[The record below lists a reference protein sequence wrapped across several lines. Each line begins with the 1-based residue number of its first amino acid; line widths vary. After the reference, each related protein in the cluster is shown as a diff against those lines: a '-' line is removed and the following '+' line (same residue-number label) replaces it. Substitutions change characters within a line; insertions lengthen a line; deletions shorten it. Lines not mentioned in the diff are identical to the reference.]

1 MILERAFLPLLPDV
15 GFQCLVADNHV
26 VVLGELL
33 QLHHQLGRIYH
44 VNDKDAK
51 EHANEEGEGQIPGQ
65 PIQAIQDVG
74 VDQEIVESP
83 QNCPEEGEQR
93 ADNTLDIAP
102 EIGVIPQPHF
112 QEFQAE
118 HTCHILHKGH
128 ADGHGDEEHHL
139 IPQGIG
145 NQAEFLQ
152 RRQQVQHAQ
161 AEAVNR
167 KIGAGAEARVN
178 QLIRMLDNV
187 AEPQLQQPAKAGAY
201 KKQVS
206 QGQYETHSNH
216 SLVNKIITN
225 DEHRGNNL

>member
-1 MILERAFLPLLPDV
+1 MILERALLPLLPDV
-15 GFQCLVADNHV
+15 SLQRLIADNHI

-33 QLHHQLGRIYH
+33 DLHHQLGRIRH
-44 VNDKDAK
+44 VNDKDAE
-51 EHANEEGEGQIPGQ
+51 EHADEEGKGQIPGQ
-65 PIQAIQDVG
+65 PVQAAQDVG
-74 VDQEIVESP
+74 MNQEVVQCA
-83 QNCPEEGEQR
+83 QNCPEEGKQR

-139 IPQGIG
+139 VPQGIG

-161 AEAVNR
+161 AKAVNR

-187 AEPQLQQPAKAGAY
+187 AEPQLQ
-201 KKQVS
+201 
-206 QGQYETHSNH
+206 
-216 SLVNKIITN
+216 
-225 DEHRGNNL
+225 